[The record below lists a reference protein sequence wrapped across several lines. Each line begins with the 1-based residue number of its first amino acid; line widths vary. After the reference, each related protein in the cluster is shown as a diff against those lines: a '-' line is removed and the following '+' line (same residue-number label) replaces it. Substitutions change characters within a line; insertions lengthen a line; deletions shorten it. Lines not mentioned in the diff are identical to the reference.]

1 LRKKIEQTRPIQL
14 HGYGFSKRTKLIT
27 KLFIDSETYD
37 LRAPRKER
45 VQHFVFPSHFSTV
58 LYSTEFS
65 LTSSN
70 ARSLLPKEFCLQMN
84 PITEILQKLEKGDSQ
99 AAEDLLPKLYDEL
112 RQLAASKLA
121 NESPGQTL
129 QPTALVHEAWLRL
142 GGEGQNWQNRAHFF
156 AAAAE
161 AMRRILIE
169 NARRKRAIRHG
180 GGQQRLDIHE
190 MDIPGA
196 VEDDELL
203 EVHEA
208 LDQFAAQD
216 GRKAELVKLRFFVG
230 LTIEETAE
238 VMGISV
244 PTAKRWWNYGR
255 AWLRAEIDKHRT
267 T

>member
-1 LRKKIEQTRPIQL
+1 MDP
-14 HGYGFSKRTKLIT
+14 
-27 KLFIDSETYD
+27 
-37 LRAPRKER
+37 
-45 VQHFVFPSHFSTV
+45 
-58 LYSTEFS
+58 
-65 LTSSN
+65 
-70 ARSLLPKEFCLQMN
+70 N
-84 PITEILQKLEKGDSQ
+84 PEIFRKLEKSESQ

-112 RQLAASKLA
+112 RRLAASRLA

-142 GGEGQNWQNRAHFF
+142 GGAEGQKWQNRAHFF

-169 NARRKRAIRHG
+169 NARRKRAVRHG

-190 MDIPGA
+190 IEIPGA

-208 LDQFAAQD
+208 LEKFTAQD
-216 GRKAELVKLRFFVG
+216 QRKSELVKLRYFVG

-244 PTAKRWWNYGR
+244 PTAKRWWNYSR
-255 AWLRAEIDKHRT
+255 AWLRTEMAGQ
-267 T
+267 